1 MQQFRRQIARSFSHT
16 YGVISGAK
24 PTKGQLLL
32 ATPPL
37 ADPNFD
43 RTVVFMLEHNEDGAI
58 GVVLNRPSEEPLGDE
73 LRPWIDLQIAPA
85 TVYTGGPVE
94 PAGLVAL
101 ALTREQ
107 IPAGFEGLSPVLG
120 RIISVDLE
128 IDPTLIA
135 AEIDGVRV
143 FRGYAG
149 WAPGQLENE
158 LQSGAWLLVEALPT
172 DPFDPRPT
180 ELWRNVLRRQVG
192 RLAWLATAPNDLDT
206 N

>member
-1 MQQFRRQIARSFSHT
+1 M
-16 YGVISGAK
+16 
-24 PTKGQLLL
+24 PTKGQLLI

-58 GVVLNRPSEEPLGDE
+58 GVVINRPSEEALGDE
-73 LRPWIDLQIAPA
+73 LRSWIDLQMMPA
-85 TVYTGGPVE
+85 TVYSGGPVE

-101 ALTREQ
+101 ALTREP
-107 IPAGFEGLSPVLG
+107 IPAGIEGLATVLG

-149 WAPGQLENE
+149 WGRNQLENE

-172 DPFDPRPT
+172 DPFDPQPT
-180 ELWRNVLRRQVG
+180 ELWRNVLRRQPG
-192 RLAWLATAPNDLDT
+192 RLAWLAMAPNDLET